1 MRGATS
7 QQESGKL
14 KMKKYLTKWVFTID
28 SGKPLTRANSTYT
41 FVSLVRPTK
50 PFVTMMV
57 ADEAWVRQNMCNID
71 LDGMEL
77 PEFFTAELKGE
88 EEE

>member
-1 MRGATS
+1 
-7 QQESGKL
+7 
-14 KMKKYLTKWVFTID
+14 MKKYLIKWIVTID
-28 SGKPLTRANSTYT
+28 TGKPLTRANSTYT

-50 PFVTMMV
+50 SDGTVSFERTMV
-57 ADEAWVRQNMCNID
+57 ADEAWVRQNMGDID

-88 EEE
+88 EGE

>member
-1 MRGATS
+1 MNN
-7 QQESGKL
+7 QEQTGNGCAV
-14 KMKKYLTKWVFTID
+14 M
-28 SGKPLTRANSTYT
+28 A
-41 FVSLVRPTK
+41 
-50 PFVTMMV
+50 
-57 ADEAWVRQNMCNID
+57 ADEAWVRQNMGDID

>member
-1 MRGATS
+1 
-7 QQESGKL
+7 
-14 KMKKYLTKWVFTID
+14 MKKYLTKWVFTIE

-50 PFVTMMV
+50 PNGTVGFERMMV
-57 ADEAWVRQNMCNID
+57 ADEAWVRQNIGDID

-88 EEE
+88 KK

>member
-1 MRGATS
+1 
-7 QQESGKL
+7 
-14 KMKKYLTKWVFTID
+14 MKKYLTKWVVATASD
-28 SGKPLTRANSTYT
+28 KPLTRANSTYT

-50 PFVTMMV
+50 PFETMMV
-57 ADEAWVRQNMCNID
+57 ADEAWVRQNMGDID
-71 LDGMEL
+71 LNGMEL